1 MAVLKIKVPKTPK
14 SAFNKY
20 RPASDLLKAQL
31 EHLEAAAGKYPGESS
46 TLRRAAR
53 ALTEDDVATRIQ
65 ALTRKL
71 HLPVADDRPG
81 VAGAVGPMVE
91 KLAAARQS
99 IRQRIAA
106 KKSTLRKRGQKAR
119 KKG

>member
-31 EHLEAAAGKYPGESS
+31 EHLEAAAGKYQGESS
-46 TLRRAAR
+46 TMRRAIK

-71 HLPVADDRPG
+71 HLPVADEQPAPAA
-81 VAGAVGPMVE
+81 VVGAIGE
-91 KLAAARQS
+91 SLAAARQS

-106 KKSTLRKRGQKAR
+106 KKSTLRKGGHKAR

>member
-31 EHLEAAAGKYPGESS
+31 EHLEAAAGKYPDERPTG
-46 TLRRAAR
+46 RRAVKV
-53 ALTEDDVATRIQ
+53 LTEEDVATRIH
-65 ALTRKL
+65 ALTRAR
-71 HLPVADDRPG
+71 HPVVGDEQPAPAAPVEQVRQSR
-81 VAGAVGPMVE
+81 GAVRTATRRRRPV
-91 KLAAARQS
+91 
-99 IRQRIAA
+99 
-106 KKSTLRKRGQKAR
+106 KKSTLRKGGHKAR